1 MTLLNLKTS
10 QLKIKKELNSNRFK
24 SNQLNFKKKKM
35 FYRVYNKKSLTLWKI
50 FSAIQVN
57 KKARKKI
64 KIWTK
69 LGSLKNQKDLKSKS
83 NLLWLRHLKKVILM
97 KINKM
102 RVTEATTNLVLCLLQ
117 KVKRERKMM
126 MKISLKEVKYRKG
139 QNSLLLWR
147 KMKKTKRGKIMMTT
161 IYLWKRQ
168 MEKANEAK
176 LLSQV
181 NRTVSLILVLLDHNQ
196 GPTLVLA
203 QVQVLVQAQAQT
215 QIVRVQ
221 VQVMDQDLH
230 RPLK

>member
-1 MTLLNLKTS
+1 
-10 QLKIKKELNSNRFK
+10 
-24 SNQLNFKKKKM
+24 
-35 FYRVYNKKSLTLWKI
+35 
-50 FSAIQVN
+50 
-57 KKARKKI
+57 
-64 KIWTK
+64 
-69 LGSLKNQKDLKSKS
+69 
-83 NLLWLRHLKKVILM
+83 
-97 KINKM
+97 
-102 RVTEATTNLVLCLLQ
+102 
-117 KVKRERKMM
+117 
-126 MKISLKEVKYRKG
+126 
-139 QNSLLLWR
+139 LLWR

-196 GPTLVLA
+196 GPALVLA